1 MTEELAGE
9 AGDCSVALRG
19 RLGRSTSP
27 LGVLPTPQT
36 SLAVTKPSGR
46 PRPRGVYNLP
56 DPRASALAAEG
67 THVKGGVKSPG
78 RTRAWGV
85 RRPGVVWGWAGCW
98 DREGTWTG
106 SNGVGS
112 YGARFWVLAFLF
124 NRSWEAL
131 LWDAMV
137 VPQCHL
143 LSLVSVSPPHVA
155 RSQGAHTP
163 VLCLLSLDKSQEIG
177 KWPKL
182 ASLSRSPQ

>member
-1 MTEELAGE
+1 MSCGAGRGAGTEKG
-9 AGDCSVALRG
+9 RG
-19 RLGRSTSP
+19 REAMGSGPTAHAF
-27 LGVLPTPQT
+27 GFLPF
-36 SLAVTKPSGR
+36 S
-46 PRPRGVYNLP
+46 
-56 DPRASALAAEG
+56 
-67 THVKGGVKSPG
+67 
-78 RTRAWGV
+78 
-85 RRPGVVWGWAGCW
+85 
-98 DREGTWTG
+98 
-106 SNGVGS
+106 
-112 YGARFWVLAFLF
+112 F

-155 RSQGAHTP
+155 RSHGAHTP

>member
-19 RLGRSTSP
+19 RSGRSTSP

-67 THVKGGVKSPG
+67 AHVKGGVKSPG
-78 RTRAWGV
+78 RTRAGGV
-85 RRPGVVWGWAGCW
+85 RGPGVVWGRAGCR

-143 LSLVSVSPPHVA
+143 LSLVSVSPTSC
-155 RSQGAHTP
+155 SQVPRGTHTSSVP
-163 VLCLLSLDKSQEIG
+163 LSLDKSQEIG